1 MNKETRQFIWGLI
14 LFVIG
19 GLLLTDAYYDLKHQF
34 KSHGDLSD
42 TAIRVLI
49 NIVRLI
55 VGGWFSYKGIN
66 LIEKTI

>member
-1 MNKETRQFIWGLI
+1 MNKGTRQFIWGLI
-14 LFVIG
+14 LFATS
-19 GLLLTDAYYDLKHQF
+19 GLLLADAYYDLKHQF